1 MGEQRA
7 RDSGFFYHLDELR
20 ELTGYTPTR
29 LNEISK
35 RYKNRCGANGRR
47 KRVFYLAKEKICND
61 EFSSWLLSHRFR
73 GMLVTTRPAGTLTL
87 KQAVRAGLSY
97 DVLRRHIQRG
107 DLEAYIHRGRYLVER
122 GAVQALS
129 ERYAPA
135 PNNWLAVVTLIELSG
150 RARQS
155 VYAWVERQSETRT
168 FMHPKR
174 AQSARYLP
182 VSDALLY
189 LSQILGN
196 THRAIKRLAQS
207 APCYVRSLS
216 KSMVAGHFNTREAKL
231 QNLTFDTPLISNTLF
246 SPPLNAS
253 QLGHGLLELRT

>member
-20 ELTGYTPTR
+20 ELTGYTPAR
-29 LNEISK
+29 LNEISR
-35 RYKNRCGANGRR
+35 RYKNRCGANGKR

-73 GMLVTTRPAGTLTL
+73 GMLITARPAGTLTL
-87 KQAVRAGLSY
+87 KQAVRVGLSY
-97 DVLRRHIQRG
+97 DVLRRHLQRG
-107 DLEAYIHRGRYLVER
+107 DLEAYVHRGRYLVER

-135 PNNWLAVVTLIELSG
+135 PNNWLPVVTLIDLSG

-155 VYAWVERQSETRT
+155 VYAWVARQSDPRT

-174 AQSARYLP
+174 AQPARYLP
-182 VSDALLY
+182 IKDALLY
-189 LSQILGN
+189 LSQSLGS
-196 THRAIKRLAQS
+196 THRAIKRLAQA
-207 APCYVRSLS
+207 APHCVRSLS
-216 KSMVAGHFNTREAKL
+216 KSVVAGHFNTHEAKL
-231 QNLTFDTPLISNTLF
+231 EHPTHDLILIPSAPFL
-246 SPPLNAS
+246 PPLNLS
-253 QLGHGLLELRT
+253 QPGHGLLELRT